1 MSKTYGSI
9 GLLGA
14 LLFVVGCGSQ
24 ERSATAPTSES
35 PGRNADDRLGVKQ
48 EAPAAGR
55 GEKAADAKG
64 EPAAVQRRIIYT
76 ATLDML
82 VADFD
87 KARKV
92 LENLIEESEAYVAKS
107 EFTGNI
113 GARRTGTWTIR
124 VPVARFHSFVNAV
137 TTLGQPQRHSTEAQ
151 DVTEEYVDV
160 QALIK
165 NLKEEE
171 ETLNRL
177 LKEQAKSFADIQ
189 SWREKIALVRRDIAR
204 YEARLQTLGRLTAM
218 STVYVTL
225 RDEKEYVPETSP
237 KYGATAGRTFDD
249 SWKALKDVAQ
259 GIFIVL
265 VALVPWL
272 PLILVVSI
280 VTWRVWKHYAKKNR
294 PASGPESGERLVM
307 P

>member
-1 MSKTYGSI
+1 MSKAIGSVGI
-9 GLLGA
+9 FCA
-14 LLFVVGCGSQ
+14 LLFVVGCGMQSDPKSA
-24 ERSATAPTSES
+24 RSE
-35 PGRNADDRLGVKQ
+35 
-48 EAPAAGR
+48 PAAGQDR
-55 GEKAADAKG
+55 LAIKQDGNPAAPRAEKQADAKG
-64 EPAAVQRRIIYT
+64 EAAVAQRRIIHT
-76 ATLDML
+76 AHLDML

-92 LENLIEESEAYVAKS
+92 LENLIEESEAYIAKS

-124 VPVARFHSFVNAV
+124 VPVARFHSFVQAI
-137 TTLGQPQRHSTEAQ
+137 TTLGQPQLHSTEAQ
-151 DVTEEYVDV
+151 DVTEEFVDA

-177 LKEQAKSFADIQ
+177 LKEQAKSYADIQ
-189 SWREKIALVRRDIAR
+189 MWKEKIALVRRDIAR
-204 YEARLQTLGRLTAM
+204 YEARLQTLSRLSAM

-237 KYGATAGRTFDD
+237 KYGSSASRTFDD
-249 SWKALKDVAQ
+249 SWKAFKDFWEGV
-259 GIFIVL
+259 FIVI

-272 PLILVVSI
+272 PVVLIATLI
-280 VTWRVWKHYAKKNR
+280 TWRFWKHMATKNR
-294 PASGPESGERLVM
+294 PTHGPESGERLIA